1 MQGRVYVA
9 LDLETTGLDTGRDA
23 IIEVGAVRIE
33 DGRVGDRFSTL
44 INPRRSIPLFIQQI
58 TGIRNEDV
66 AAAPEM
72 EEVVPELLSF
82 VGADV
87 RAVIAH
93 NASFDLGFLRA
104 AGVNFHRPALDTFE
118 LAPILLPGMGSYALG
133 ELCRTLDIR
142 LDDAH
147 RALADAEATARLFLV
162 LLDRLEELPVS
173 VLETVVAHGRN
184 VNWPPLDLFEA
195 ALRARPADGL
205 PSARTDLRARYGP
218 DWPEQTP
225 PPLPPAT
232 LVDDGGPPPA
242 PVDSVW
248 IERVFGVDEDV
259 PGTDS
264 QDHVPGTD
272 QDDSAHRENR
282 GPSPARS
289 SALAGLMGDD
299 YELRPGQVQMAHRV
313 LDALNQGDHLIIEA
327 GTGVGKSLAYLVPA
341 ALWSVA
347 NQRRVVI
354 ATNTIALQDQLIEKD
369 IPQVQDLLA
378 ELAYGHLQP
387 ALLKGR
393 GNYLCTRRLDAWR
406 NSHPLNAKELSMLAK
421 VLVWRTVT
429 EDGDVNGLFIPS
441 NEERAIWR
449 RICSDGA
456 TCNPARCGQPGQR
469 DYYLEARQRA
479 DSAHLLVVN
488 HALLMADIGTGERL
502 LPSYTH
508 LIVDEAHRL
517 EDAATDQL
525 TYRVSWP
532 AVQARLTRLSLEGDL
547 LPPLLD
553 GGALGR
559 DPTLVESV
567 VNVDRGARRTA
578 SALTRFADMLR
589 QFVLDHKDIRSDSG
603 YAQRLPL
610 DSRLRSQPMW
620 SQIEI
625 EWDQTTDHLRA
636 TLRGLDG
643 LLQHLHAG
651 GWASREPDSTRY
663 DALRGVAGDLADLLA
678 NMDRIIL
685 QTDPLAAR
693 ETVAWVE
700 IDVTDRR
707 REKAGDVT
715 LYAAPRHVG
724 QTLETSL
731 VHQRRTAIF
740 TGATLRTGGGFGFIR
755 DRLGLWDAAAATVES
770 PFDYKHNALLYL
782 PDNIPAPNQPGYQQA
797 VEEAILLAAQA
808 AGGRTMALF
817 TSYAQLRT
825 TAAAIRAPLDR
836 LGVAVLQH
844 GTSSRNRLL
853 REYRRSDRAV
863 LLGAR
868 SFWEGIDL
876 PGEQLSVLIIAR
888 LPFATPSDPL
898 VAARAQEFEN
908 PFRDY
913 TLPDAVLRFR
923 QGFGRLIR
931 RADDRGVVVVLDSRV
946 WRKSYGQTFLEALPP
961 CTTRNAPLANLG
973 AEIDLWLNKG

>member
-1 MQGRVYVA
+1 MSERVYVA
-9 LDLETTGLDTGRDA
+9 LDLETTGLDAGRDA

-33 DGRVGDRFSTL
+33 DGRMGDRFSTL
-44 INPRRSIPLFIQQI
+44 INPRRPISLFIQQI

-66 AAAPEM
+66 AAAPVL
-72 EEVVPELLSF
+72 EEVIPELLGF

-93 NASFDLGFLRA
+93 NAAFDLGFLRA

-133 ELCRTLDIR
+133 ELCRVLDIR

-147 RALADAEATARLFLV
+147 RALADAEATARLFLA
-162 LLDRLEELPVS
+162 LLARLEELPVS

-195 ALRARPADGL
+195 ALRARPADGG
-205 PSARTDLRARYGP
+205 PRPRTDLRTRYGP
-218 DWPEQTP
+218 DWEKQT
-225 PPLPPAT
+225 PPLPPPAT
-232 LVDDGGPPPA
+232 LIDDGGPPPA
-242 PVDSVW
+242 SVDPVW
-248 IERVFGVDEDV
+248 IERVFGAEANA
-259 PGTDS
+259 PGTDR
-264 QDHVPGTD
+264 
-272 QDDSAHRENR
+272 DDLDNQRTP
-282 GPSPARS
+282 GPSPARDS
-289 SALAGLMGDD
+289 ASDSALARLMGAG
-299 YELRPGQVQMAHRV
+299 YELRPGQVQMARRV

-341 ALWSVA
+341 GLWSVA

-369 IPQVQDLLA
+369 IPQVRELLA
-378 ELAYGHLQP
+378 DLDVGDLQP

-393 GNYLCTRRLDAWR
+393 SNYLCTRRLDAWR

-421 VLVWRTVT
+421 VLVWLTVT

-441 NEERAIWR
+441 SEERAIWR

-456 TCNPARCGQPGQR
+456 TCNPARCGRPGQR

-479 DSAHLLVVN
+479 DAAHLLVVN
-488 HALLMADIGTGERL
+488 HALLMADIGTGERI
-502 LPSYTH
+502 LPPYAH

-532 AVQARLTRLSLEGDL
+532 AVQARLARLSLAGDL
-547 LPPLLD
+547 LSPLLD

-559 DPTLVESV
+559 DSTLAEWV
-567 VNVDRGARRTA
+567 VNVDRSARRAA

-589 QFVLDHKDIRSDSG
+589 QFVLDHKDIRNDSG
-603 YAQRLPL
+603 YAQRLSL

-636 TLRGLDG
+636 TLRALDG

-663 DALRGVAGDLADLLA
+663 DALRGVEGELGDLLA
-678 NMDRIIL
+678 NMDMIIL
-685 QTDPLAAR
+685 QTNPLEAR

-724 QTLETSL
+724 QTLEASL

-755 DRLGLWDAAAATVES
+755 DRLGLWDADAATVES
-770 PFDYKHNALLYL
+770 PFDYKRNALLYL
-782 PDNIPAPNQPGYQQA
+782 PNNIPAPNQPGYQQA
-797 VEEAILLAAQA
+797 VEEAILMAAQA
-808 AGGRTMALF
+808 AGGRTMVLF

-898 VAARAQEFEN
+898 VAARSQEFEN

-973 AEIDLWLNKG
+973 AEIDLWLNRR

>member
-9 LDLETTGLDTGRDA
+9 LDLETTGLDAGRDA

-33 DGRVGDRFSTL
+33 DGRIGDRFSTL
-44 INPRRSIPLFIQQI
+44 INPRRPISLFIQQI

-66 AAAPEM
+66 AAAPLLED
-72 EEVVPELLSF
+72 VIPELLGF

-162 LLDRLEELPVS
+162 LLDRLEGLSVS

-195 ALRARPADGL
+195 ALRTRPADGRSR
-205 PSARTDLRARYGP
+205 PRTDLRARYGP
-218 DWPEQTP
+218 DWAEQIP
-225 PPLPPAT
+225 PPLPPET

-242 PVDSVW
+242 PVDPAW
-248 IERVFGVDEDV
+248 IERVFGADAN
-259 PGTDS
+259 
-264 QDHVPGTD
+264 VPGTD
-272 QDDSAHRENR
+272 QDAFDNQTTS
-282 GPSPARS
+282 GPSPARNAAPDP
-289 SALAGLMGDD
+289 ALARLMGDG

-313 LDALNQGDHLIIEA
+313 LDALNQGDHLLIEA

-378 ELAYGHLQP
+378 ELDVGHLHP

-441 NEERAIWR
+441 SAERAIWR
-449 RICSDGA
+449 RISSDGA
-456 TCNPARCGQPGQR
+456 TCNPARCGRPGQR

-479 DSAHLLVVN
+479 DAAHLLVVN
-488 HALLMADIGTGERL
+488 HALLMADIGAGERI
-502 LPSYTH
+502 LPPYAH

-532 AVQARLTRLSLEGDL
+532 AVQARLTRLTLEGDL

-553 GGALGR
+553 GGALGQE
-559 DPTLVESV
+559 PTLAEGV
-567 VNVDRGARRTA
+567 VNVDRGARRAA

-589 QFVLDHKDIRSDSG
+589 QFVLDHKDIRNDSD

-636 TLRGLDG
+636 TLRILDS

-651 GWASREPDSTRY
+651 GWASREPDATRY
-663 DALRGVAGDLADLLA
+663 DALRGVEGDLSELLA

-685 QTDPLAAR
+685 QTDPLDAR

-700 IDVTDRR
+700 IDVTNRR
-707 REKAGDVT
+707 REDAGDVT

-731 VHQRRTAIF
+731 VHQRRAAIF
-740 TGATLRTGGGFGFIR
+740 TGATLRTGDGFGFIR
-755 DRLGLWDAAAATVES
+755 DRLGLWDATAATVES
-770 PFDYKHNALLYL
+770 PFDYKRNALLYL
-782 PDNIPAPNQPGYQQA
+782 PNNIPAPNQPGYQQA
-797 VEEAILLAAQA
+797 VEEAILMAVQA
-808 AGGRTMALF
+808 AGGRTVVLF

-898 VAARAQEFEN
+898 LAARSQEFEN

-913 TLPDAVLRFR
+913 TLPDAVLRLR

-931 RADDRGVVVVLDSRV
+931 RADDRGVVVLLDSRV
-946 WRKSYGQTFLEALPP
+946 WRKSYGRTFLEALPP

-973 AEIDLWLNKG
+973 AEIDLWLNK